1 MPTQPPSRPFFASF
15 FSAFRART
23 VPGSQASSMKP
34 ASSQNTSISSTSSTS
49 QATASPST
57 PRNIGTTAKTGATT
71 SALSQIHSPPLSRSP
86 GTSPGYLTS
95 QREAGISAP
104 THNGSAARRRGSDSS
119 SEGANWRETMGAEKW
134 YVGGRTAAGEERYF
148 KMGVVR
154 RDKSLDRLS
163 SDRLSL

>member
-34 ASSQNTSISSTSSTS
+34 ASSQNASTSTSS
-49 QATASPST
+49 ASNQPST
-57 PRNIGTTAKTGATT
+57 PRNITTTTKAGATAST
-71 SALSQIHSPPLSRSP
+71 LSQIHSPPLSRSP
-86 GTSPGYLTS
+86 GNSPGYLTTS
-95 QREAGISAP
+95 SRQEGISTP
-104 THNGSAARRRGSDSS
+104 SSHSGAARRRGSDSS
-119 SEGANWRETMGAEKW
+119 SEGANWRETMGSEKW
-134 YVGGRTAAGEERYF
+134 YVGGRTATGEERYF

-154 RDKSLDRLS
+154 RDRSLDRLS

>member
-23 VPGSQASSMKP
+23 VPASQASSMKP
-34 ASSQNTSISSTSSTS
+34 ASSQNTSTSASAST
-49 QATASPST
+49 QPST
-57 PRNIGTTAKTGATT
+57 PRNITTTTKAGATT

-86 GTSPGYLTS
+86 GNSPGYLTTS
-95 QREAGISAP
+95 SRQEGIAP
-104 THNGSAARRRGSDSS
+104 PTSHGGAARRRGSDSS
-119 SEGANWRETMGAEKW
+119 SEGTNWRETMGGEKW

-148 KMGVVR
+148 KMGIVR